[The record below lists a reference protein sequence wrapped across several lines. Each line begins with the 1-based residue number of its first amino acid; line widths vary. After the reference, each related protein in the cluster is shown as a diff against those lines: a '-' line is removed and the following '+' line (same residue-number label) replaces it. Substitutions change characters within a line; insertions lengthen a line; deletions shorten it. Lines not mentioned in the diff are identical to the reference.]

1 MDHAVHV
8 LTRQAERK
16 KARLYSHG
24 RNQRREGA
32 PEQSGEPRRSPER
45 VKRFVMKPMT
55 VGEATEQIEALG
67 HDFYV
72 FHHAEEEKVAV
83 LYRRH
88 AGGYGLILP
97 ELP

>member
-1 MDHAVHV
+1 
-8 LTRQAERK
+8 
-16 KARLYSHG
+16 
-24 RNQRREGA
+24 
-32 PEQSGEPRRSPER
+32 
-45 VKRFVMKPMT
+45 MKPMT